1 MRRRGLRTRAAVIVA
16 SLAAVMVG
24 VAAAEEAAAAVYPLS
39 RSGTKDCRNWGNVM
53 VRAEFSRIEGARFAT
68 GPVGS
73 PASWRRTAAGTG
85 TDLETIVSWATK
97 SPHTYARWSIV
108 TDRAYARA
116 PIGLASG
123 GASCTFDYV
132 GGTVLE
138 SRTGGTK
145 TCPSGQH
152 VIIVADAFK
161 PVSHFWTPA
170 GQYDVLRVAHGGG
183 GSLNTSFTDT
193 GSRSISSWRV
203 NAYHQAGYTDG
214 GKRFET
220 VFLTCSGSQKVS

>member
-97 SPHTYARWSIV
+97 PPHTYARWSIA

-123 GASCTFDYV
+123 DASCTFDYV

-138 SRTGGTK
+138 RRTGGTK

-152 VIIVADAFK
+152 RDHRCGRLQTGGPFLRLSPGGLHGRRQAFRDRL
-161 PVSHFWTPA
+161 PHLQRLAEGQLNA
-170 GQYDVLRVAHGGG
+170 GRPTTARRRSGHRRDRFPNLPHTTQRSR
-183 GSLNTSFTDT
+183 GSS
-193 GSRSISSWRV
+193 
-203 NAYHQAGYTDG
+203 
-214 GKRFET
+214 
-220 VFLTCSGSQKVS
+220 